1 MAASWYTGAMYA
13 WAIKSRGFTIVEL
26 LIVIVVIAILA
37 AITIV
42 AYSGMQD
49 RARASS
55 LQADVSG
62 AVKTLEAAKITS
74 GNDTYPNSA
83 SAAGLKA
90 SGSNTVN
97 YYFDSD
103 MNSYCVEY
111 SNGGSSYSASSIDM
125 SVTKEAC
132 TTKGLIGWWRFN
144 GNANDTVGNN
154 NGAITNA
161 TLTVGQS
168 GASNSA
174 YAFNGSARIDLA
186 SNYTSKA
193 PNSVTKSIWV
203 NLTSN
208 PYAYSTIFDIGN
220 PGNGQSDSM
229 YIETSSASNSG
240 VMIGAK
246 VESGGNAFAGRTN
259 QIVAPMSFGSW
270 HHVVQV
276 VSRNY
281 MKTYVDGAL
290 TNTMPGAYLTTPF
303 SYAPTF
309 GHGRGPIIGTLDD
322 ARLYNRPL
330 SQGEITALYQSGAE

>member
-1 MAASWYTGAMYA
+1 MHA
-13 WAIKSRGFTIVEL
+13 WAYKSRGFTIVEL

-42 AYSGMQD
+42 AYTGVQD
-49 RARASS
+49 RAKASS

-62 AVKTLEAAKITS
+62 AVKLLEAAKITS
-74 GNDTYPNSA
+74 GHDTYPASA
-83 SAAGLKA
+83 SAAGLKV
-90 SGSNTVN
+90 SGANTVN

-111 SNGGSSYSASSIDM
+111 SNGDSFYSASSVDM

-144 GNANDTVGNN
+144 GNANDTIGSN
-154 NGAITNA
+154 NGTITNA
-161 TLTVGQS
+161 TLTVGQN

-186 SNYTSKA
+186 SNYSSSA
-193 PNSVTKSIWV
+193 PSAITKSIWV

-229 YIETSSASNSG
+229 YIETSSVNNSG
-240 VMIGAK
+240 VMMGAR

-259 QIVAPMSFGSW
+259 QILAPMSFGGW

-276 VSRNY
+276 VDRNY

-290 TNTMPGAYLTTPF
+290 TNTMFGVYSTSPF
-303 SYAPTF
+303 SYAPAF
-309 GHGRGPIIGTLDD
+309 GHGRGPIAGALDD

-330 SQGEITALYQSGAE
+330 SQGEVTALYQAGAE